1 VSKFESQPV
10 DDRVDAGEKAHFHC
24 ITNGNSIVWRVDGT
38 NLDDLPSG
46 TLKDEAVLEERI
58 VNSTGRRVFTLSI
71 PGRAL
76 YNGTEVQCVADDG
89 EFSNVATLIVKGA
102 LTYVTDVT
110 VTRNGNS
117 LTVLWVLPYP
127 LNETGV
133 EIWYQVVMENIT
145 DENNPNY
152 PGCNFTTET
161 SCTFPFNFLG
171 LCERY
176 AATVVPFSEA
186 GRGNS
191 SRGLLNSHP
200 NCTSGQNDVDLNNDE
215 ETPPNQDQ
223 DKILVYYL
231 SGAGVVVLLAI
242 LVCVSIVIG
251 IGIRKW
257 RKNKTELPLSVQ
269 ELEMRPGD
277 PPSAERESESTKDED
292 AGPEVMLVATNDTTT
307 EKLEERDV
315 VKEEE
320 TKPEMALIETH
331 QIPSDIPTENE
342 REPMGVAEGE
352 DVREKNPQ
360 MTLKEPSY
368 LPTEVAEEER
378 IKVDQE
384 NNSQRTIAGGV
395 TEGGVEDST
404 PFESAQP
411 VTNSSSKQGICRIAF
426 C

>member
-277 PPSAERESESTKDED
+277 PPSAEQKIESTKVED
-292 AGPEVMLVATNDTTT
+292 AKPEVMLVAMPNM
-307 EKLEERDV
+307 K
-315 VKEEE
+315 K
-320 TKPEMALIETH
+320 
-331 QIPSDIPTENE
+331 
-342 REPMGVAEGE
+342 
-352 DVREKNPQ
+352 
-360 MTLKEPSY
+360 
-368 LPTEVAEEER
+368 VAEEER

-411 VTNSSSKQGICRIAF
+411 VTNSSSKQGEGFVAGSHYVPVSNTERPLTIEREEGRYRRNTI
-426 C
+426 